1 MNRPVEKICLFM
13 LFLGIS
19 FSICYWAI
27 AKYDVNTDYK
37 ACGDAQYYIKMSK
50 MDYSDVRKPYR
61 YRILMPSM
69 VYILNKYL
77 NFDSFL
83 SKYYEDVEK
92 KKIQLN
98 FGIVNIIAIAC
109 SGFLLFYYCSY
120 LGFNKWESLVG
131 ALLYF
136 TSFFVINY
144 YSVPMVD
151 ALAAFFI
158 IAGFYAVF
166 RNSNIGLMLSFLFGV
181 FAKETTFLILLL
193 IIFEEKKIFSKK
205 LLYCL
210 PGILAYF
217 IFVNIFKYSQ
227 GWTISKTL
235 LDGNYLASYIGSFSK
250 KLNAYFV
257 IEGIQTFMFLWVL
270 FLYAI
275 FKLKKPLFIK
285 RALWLLLLPLIFA
298 PIAGT
303 PVVGRVTFFLC
314 PIIIPLSLIAL
325 RNIFAKENAPTA

>member
-1 MNRPVEKICLFM
+1 MNRPVEKICLFL

-27 AKYDVNTDYK
+27 AKYDVGADYK

-61 YRILMPSM
+61 YRVLMPSM
-69 VYILNKYL
+69 VYILNRNVNL
-77 NFDSFL
+77 DGFL

-98 FGIVNIIAIAC
+98 FGIVNIITIAF
-109 SGFLLFYYCSY
+109 SGFLLFYYCFH

-131 ALLYF
+131 AFLFF

-144 YSVPMVD
+144 YSVPMID
-151 ALAAFFI
+151 SLAAFFI

-166 RNSNIGLMLSFLFGV
+166 RNSGIGLMLTFLFGV

-193 IIFEEKKIFSKK
+193 IILEERKIFSKK
-205 LLYCL
+205 ILYCL

-217 IFVNIFKYSQ
+217 IFVNIFKYSE
-227 GWTISKTL
+227 GWTVSKTM
-235 LDGNYLASYIGSFSK
+235 LDVNYLASYIDSFLKS
-250 KLNAYFV
+250 LNAYFV
-257 IEGIQTFMFLWVL
+257 IEGIQTFMFLWIL

-275 FKLKKPLFIK
+275 FKLDKPLFIK
-285 RALWLLLLPLIFA
+285 RALWLLLLPLVCA

-314 PIIIPLSLIAL
+314 PVVIPLSLIAL
-325 RNIFAKENAPTA
+325 RSIFA